1 MTRSVLITGT
11 SSGIGRKSALSLA
24 ASGWRVFA
32 GVRKAADGKSLMR
45 EAEGEIIPLTL
56 DVARQDS
63 VSGGIERLASETGG
77 ELHGLVNNAG
87 VYLPGPLELVSPAE
101 IEQSI
106 AVNLTG
112 LLLVTRACMPLLRAA
127 RGRIVN
133 ISSISGFIALPGV
146 SVYAATKHA
155 VEAIT
160 RSLRV
165 ELMPFGIKVI
175 AIEPGAV
182 ETPLWAKGAARDAK
196 LAQDPEGQEIREL
209 YAPLMKLLQKLN
221 AQPVGV
227 TPETVAR
234 TVARALESSRPK
246 DHYLIGKDARMLALL
261 ERLPA
266 ALRDRAIARV
276 IGR

>member
-32 GVRKAADGKSLMR
+32 GVRKAADGKSLMA
-45 EAEGEIIPLTL
+45 EAEGEIIPLML

-63 VSGGIERLASETGG
+63 VSSGIERLASETGG

-112 LLLVTRACMPLLRAA
+112 LLFVTRACMPLLRAA

-133 ISSISGFIALPGV
+133 ISSISGLIALPGI
-146 SVYAATKHA
+146 SVYAGTKHA

-160 RSLRV
+160 KSLRV
-165 ELMPFGIKVI
+165 ELLPFGIKVI

-182 ETPLWAKGAARDAK
+182 ETPLWAKGATRDAK
-196 LAQDPEGQEIREL
+196 LAQDPAGQEIREL
-209 YAPLMKLLQKLN
+209 YAPLVKLLQKLN

-261 ERLPA
+261 ERLPD

-276 IGR
+276 TWR

>member
-1 MTRSVLITGT
+1 MTRSVLVTGT

-32 GVRKAADGKSLMR
+32 GVRKAADGKSLLA

-87 VYLPGPLELVSPAE
+87 VYLPGPLELMSPAE

-133 ISSISGFIALPGV
+133 ISSISGLIALPGV

-160 RSLRV
+160 KSLRV
-165 ELMPFGIKVI
+165 ELLPFGIKVI

-196 LAQDPEGQEIREL
+196 IERDSSGQEIREL
-209 YAPLMKLLQKLN
+209 YAPLVKLLQKLN
-221 AQPVGV
+221 VQPVGV

-234 TVARALESSRPK
+234 TVARALESSRPR

-261 ERLPA
+261 ERLPD

-276 IGR
+276 MWR

>member
-133 ISSISGFIALPGV
+133 ISSISGLIALPGV